1 MTEIKALAKY
11 EAPVVAAKQGFMA
24 VAKDEQLWLKELG
37 FALQIVRGNATLK
50 ECEPDSIKTAI
61 INVALTGL
69 TLNPAV
75 KRAYLVPRDGKAV
88 LDISYQGLIYLA
100 TSSGGIRKI
109 GAQVVYEWDEFT
121 FEHGTEEKIMH
132 RPSMDPPKDKLE
144 LIKKDAQAI
153 WNHIVCAYSIA
164 TLNDGSRDFV
174 VLPHWRLWKV
184 RQSSKAISSPHSPWN
199 KWPEEMIRKTVIK
212 YHSKTLPSSDRFAEA
227 VSILNEHEGLDPDLA
242 KNERITHAKDTEA
255 RLGFTPEKEVP
266 EAVIEPICVCSE
278 MKKDFDNWDCPVH
291 GRMSK

>member
-1 MTEIKALAKY
+1 MTETKAIAKY
-11 EAPVVAAKQGFMA
+11 ESPIMEARRGFTTIIP
-24 VAKDEQLWLKELG
+24 DEQVWLKERE
-37 FALQIVRGNATLK
+37 FALQTIRGNTSLQT
-50 ECEPDSIKTAI
+50 CTFDSIKDAI

-69 TLNPAV
+69 SLNPAL

-100 TSSGGIRKI
+100 TSSGDIKKI
-109 GAQVVYEWDEFT
+109 GAQVVYDWDEFT
-121 FEHGTEEKIMH
+121 FEHGTEEKIVH
-132 RPSMDPPKDKLE
+132 KPNMDPPTDKMD

-174 VLPHWRLWKV
+174 VLPTWKLWKV
-184 RQSSKAISSPHSPWN
+184 RQSSKAIKSPDTPWN

-212 YHSKTLPSSDRFAEA
+212 YHSKTLPSSDRLAEA
-227 VSILNEHEGLDPDLA
+227 VSILNEHEGLDPDLV

-266 EAVIEPICVCSE
+266 DAVIEPICVCAE
-278 MKKDFDNWDCPVH
+278 MKKDFDTWDCPVH